1 MRDQRARAC
10 EKSMT
15 EYWVSQAKHWCEY
28 CRIYI
33 GGSKQSI
40 AFHEAGKKHKEIVEL
55 SLKDMRK
62 RGREK
67 RAQDSEVQR
76 ELEKIERNAM
86 KDYMAQDIAGMGAR
100 QPAAAMPADQAAKLA
115 ELEAKISADRMAR
128 AFQAAGGGQALPP
141 GWAAMTN
148 PDGKVYYEHAATGA
162 IQWDPPSSND
172 SSSSGAA
179 AAGSSSSSSS
189 CGAGHGAGGAAAA
202 APPDYGGWQ
211 QGWTEHGV
219 CYYYHMQRQ
228 ITQWEEPPE
237 WTAAKAA
244 KAAGSRASGAG
255 GDAIRST
262 SAGTERRD
270 LPLTAAAAGEAS
282 AAVAESKEPFAASRP
297 GAAATSESSAGGGE
311 DGNGGGEDATAAVD
325 ETTGLGAW
333 EVVTS
338 EDKSQA
344 EIGWEQG
351 ERAEKRQKVSWAT
364 NRREI
369 EEEEEEDRLRDLQMS
384 FAIPD
389 DMKAAVA
396 KAEAADREA
405 AEAAE
410 EAAKGAA
417 VFAKR
422 KGPVKGAIRK
432 KMGL

>member
-1 MRDQRARAC
+1 M
-10 EKSMT
+10 
-15 EYWVSQAKHWCEY
+15 
-28 CRIYI
+28 
-33 GGSKQSI
+33 
-40 AFHEAGKKHKEIVEL
+40 
-55 SLKDMRK
+55 
-62 RGREK
+62 
-67 RAQDSEVQR
+67 QR

-179 AAGSSSSSSS
+179 AAAGSSSSSSS
-189 CGAGHGAGGAAAA
+189 CGAGHGAGGGGGGATRLWRLAAGLDGTRCLLLLPHAA
-202 APPDYGGWQ
+202 SNHA
-211 QGWTEHGV
+211 V
-219 CYYYHMQRQ
+219 
-228 ITQWEEPPE
+228 EEPPE

-244 KAAGSRASGAG
+244 AAAGSRASGAG